1 MMPVIKPE
9 KHNGT
14 TVGRAYA
21 QDGGTMTKLSS
32 TSAFH
37 LPTIDVV
44 HPYVPLERLVADEAN
59 RIVSMRAMTT
69 TELRS
74 RLYKFA
80 QLVIQN
86 ESRKVTN
93 G

>member
-32 TSAFH
+32 SSAFH

-44 HPYVPLERLVADEAN
+44 YPHEPLGL
-59 RIVSMRAMTT
+59 IVDRAAQQIVGMRAMTT
-69 TELRS
+69 SELRQ
-74 RLYKFA
+74 RLHQFA
-80 QLVIQN
+80 LDVIAN
-86 ESRKVTN
+86 EQRKVK
-93 G
+93 